1 MSQYINLFGPAFRK
15 PRLLLSLNRAAL
27 LAGVA
32 AVVMIGLQFYDQYQ
46 VNSLRAE
53 LVSAQG
59 LLNAQN
65 TYTSRLKGDSAAQ
78 KGNTGLAAEVARLEL
93 DLKSARDSMS
103 VLEGGALGNRSGFAN
118 YLQAFSRQALDGLWL
133 TGFTVSGGGEVAIQ
147 GRVLSADL
155 LPEYIQKMNKEP
167 ALQGREFSALEMRR
181 PAASPAAAGSEG
193 EKAAAVAVVPRYLEF
208 NLTTG
213 EPVDAADTRGEKR

>member
-15 PRLLLSLNRAAL
+15 PRLLLSFNRAVL

-32 AVVMIGLQFYDQYQ
+32 GVVMIGLQFYDRYQ
-46 VNSLRAE
+46 VDSLRAE

-59 LLNAQN
+59 LLKAQN
-65 TYTSRLKGDSAAQ
+65 TYTSRLKGDGAAQ

-103 VLEGGALGNRSGFAN
+103 VLESGALGNRSGFAN
-118 YLQAFSRQALDGLWL
+118 YLQAFSRQTLDGLWL
-133 TGFTVSGGGEVAIQ
+133 TGFTVSGSGEVAIQ
-147 GRVLSADL
+147 GRVLSANL

-167 ALQGREFSALEMRR
+167 ALQGRAFSALEMRR
-181 PAASPAAAGSEG
+181 PALTPAVAAKEG
-193 EKAAAVAVVPRYLEF
+193 EKAAAVVPRYLEF

-213 EPVDAADTRGEKR
+213 EPGDGADARGEKR

>member
-32 AVVMIGLQFYDQYQ
+32 GVVMIGLQFYDQYQ
-46 VNSLRAE
+46 VNGLRAE

-59 LLNAQN
+59 LLKAQN
-65 TYTSRLKGDSAAQ
+65 TYTSRLKGDGAAQ
-78 KGNTGLAAEVARLEL
+78 KGNTGLAAEVARLEME
-93 DLKSARDSMS
+93 LKSARAAMG

-133 TGFTVSGGGEVAIQ
+133 TGFTVGGGGEVAIQ

-167 ALQGREFSALEMRR
+167 ALQGRAFSALEMRR
-181 PAASPAAAGSEG
+181 PAVVPAAAAG
-193 EKAAAVAVVPRYLEF
+193 EKAAVEVPRYLEF

-213 EPVDAADTRGEKR
+213 EPVDDADKRGEKR

>member
-15 PRLLLSLNRAAL
+15 PRLLLSLNRAVML
-27 LAGVA
+27 VGLV
-32 AVVMIGLQFYDQYQ
+32 AVVMIGLQFYSQYQ
-46 VNSLRAE
+46 VNGLHAE

-59 LLNAQN
+59 LLKAQSK
-65 TYTSRLKGDSAAQ
+65 YTDRLKDEGAAQ
-78 KGNTGLAAEVARLEL
+78 KGNTGLAAEVARLEME
-93 DLKSARDSMS
+93 LKSARAAMG

-133 TGFTVSGGGEVAIQ
+133 TGFTVDGAGEVAIQ

-155 LPEYIQKMNKEP
+155 LPEYIQRMNKEP
-167 ALQGREFSALEMRR
+167 ALEGRAFSALEMRR
-181 PAASPAAAGSEG
+181 PVAAPAPPAKDG
-193 EKAAAVAVVPRYLEF
+193 EKVVVAAPRYLEF

-213 EPVDAADTRGEKR
+213 EPGDGADKRGEKR